1 MQEIINAEFE
11 RLEFSNAWRKY
22 IQFLLNNF
30 QSGQQGLN
38 DEIIDPGIEILEALR
53 TFQPIDESA
62 LRLTLLSRAIARSDS
77 LRIRARCA
85 HAFWDPMAESLTEFQ
100 RRYDANTIVHYVE
113 STHRH
118 PAPDIVE
125 YLIRDNLRNASDN

>member
-1 MQEIINAEFE
+1 MQEKIDAEFE
-11 RLEFSNAWRKY
+11 RLSFSEGWRKY
-22 IQFLLNNF
+22 IQFLLDNF
-30 QSGQQGLN
+30 RSGLEGLN
-38 DEIIDPGIEILEALR
+38 DELIDPAIEMLEALR

-62 LRLTLLSRAIARSDS
+62 LRLTLLSRAIARSDA
-77 LRIRARCA
+77 LRIRARCDRT
-85 HAFWDPMAESLTEFQ
+85 FWDPMSESLIEFEH
-100 RRYDANTIVHYVE
+100 RHESKSLVHYVE